1 MARASKGSS
10 FERDFCR
17 RLSIWWSEDKEQDS
31 LFWRTASSGGRAKLR
46 GRKGKQTASHHGDIC
61 ATNGEGQPFIDMF
74 TCELK
79 RGYNRATIVDLL
91 DKPAR
96 AALQTYEK
104 WILQATES
112 AQQAG
117 TPYWMI
123 VHRRDM
129 RNAVVLMEREALD
142 LVLKEEDNINRTG
155 DEMALILL
163 PKSGPEIVVMTL
175 EQFFNNTDPKLVY
188 EAMK

>member
-1 MARASKGSS
+1 MARSSKSKGSS

-17 RLSIWWSEDKEQDS
+17 RLSIWWSEDNSCDS

-74 TCELK
+74 TIEAK
-79 RGYNRATIVDLL
+79 KGYNRATIIDLL

-129 RNAVVLMEREALD
+129 RNALVLLEREALISILKPD
-142 LVLKEEDNINRTG
+142 SSLRYMGGSVPSIVFDGFVLI
-155 DEMALILL
+155 
-163 PKSGPEIVVMTL
+163 TL
-175 EQFFNNTDPKLVY
+175 EQFFKNTDPKLIY

>member
-1 MARASKGSS
+1 MARASKGSA

-17 RLSIWWSEDKEQDS
+17 RLSIWWSGDEAIDS

-91 DKPAR
+91 DKPER

-104 WILQATES
+104 WILQACES
-112 AQQAG
+112 AKQAG

-123 VHRRDM
+123 VHRRDQ
-129 RNAVVLMEREALD
+129 RDALILMEREAFTLCLPSGSLSLLEID
-142 LVLKEEDNINRTG
+142 TLLGFRSKKQNLP
-155 DEMALILL
+155 LILITL
-163 PKSGPEIVVMTL
+163 DSFLANATPKC
-175 EQFFNNTDPKLVY
+175 VY